1 MALAEDFARFADKL
15 REGTNG
21 LMSEVTFFPSGA
33 VSMRVRFSTNRA
45 FDLEYIPSQGVFCVD
60 ELPQGAGFNTGY
72 RFGYPD
78 FASAKAKML
87 DLLEEARNGLPQ
99 VQQG

>member
-21 LMSEVTFFPSGA
+21 LMSEITFFPSGA
-33 VSMRVRFSTNRA
+33 VSLRVRFGIKRV

-60 ELPQGAGFNTGY
+60 ELPEDAGFNTGY
-72 RFGYPD
+72 RFGYHD
-78 FASAKAKML
+78 FVSAKAKML
-87 DLLEEARNGLPQ
+87 DLLEEARNGLAQ
-99 VQQG
+99 SQ